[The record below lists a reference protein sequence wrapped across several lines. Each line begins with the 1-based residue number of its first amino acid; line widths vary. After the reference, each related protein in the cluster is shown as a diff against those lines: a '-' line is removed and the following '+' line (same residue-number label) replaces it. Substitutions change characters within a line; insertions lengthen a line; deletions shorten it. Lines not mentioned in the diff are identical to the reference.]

1 MSILSSIQSDIA
13 AAFVVLYAVVFL
25 TRTIYSLYFGP
36 LSNFPGPKIAAATLC
51 YEFYYDIILKGQYTF
66 KIKELH
72 QEYGPIIRISPYE
85 LHIDDPDYYEE
96 LYSSHKPRN
105 RYDFFVAQF
114 GLPGSTFATVDY
126 KFHRSRRA
134 AISPFFSKQN
144 ISRLEPMMS
153 HMVEKLCG
161 RIDECR
167 KSGTPMEMKA
177 VYMCLTTDIITLYAM
192 NRSWNYLDD
201 PDFSPFWVDTMHGVI
216 QTAAYAKYFPW
227 ILPLTQALPLSL
239 IRAMNP
245 GMGMLFDFQQ
255 KVQDDTQ
262 KVIDGEY
269 KSTQAQRDLGMDK
282 TIIHALLE
290 SDLPEDEKAHSR
302 IWQEGQVVIG
312 AGADT
317 TAASIAITHFHILNN
332 PDVLN
337 RLRLEL
343 IAAMPDPYF
352 PAKLSVVER
361 LPYLNAVVQEGLRL
375 SYGAVGRLQ
384 RSHPFETMKFHDW
397 EVPAGTPVGMTS
409 YLMHHNEVIFPDSF
423 AFKPERWLEARSGDA
438 PALER
443 YLVAFSKGSRQCVG
457 MNLARAEINL
467 TLATVFRRFSNQ
479 QLYETSRLD
488 VDAKYDFLL
497 PQPSMESKGIR
508 VLFE

>member
-1 MSILSSIQSDIA
+1 MSILSSVQYNIA
-13 AAFVVLYAVVFL
+13 ATVGLLYVVVFIAQ
-25 TRTIYSLYFGP
+25 TIYSVYFGP
-36 LSNFPGPKIAAATLC
+36 LSKFPGPKLAAATLC
-51 YEFYYDIILKGQYTF
+51 YEFYYDVVLKGQYTF
-66 KIKELH
+66 KIKDLH
-72 QEYGPIIRISPYE
+72 KEYGPIIRISPYE
-85 LHIDDPDYYEE
+85 LHVDDPDYYEE

-105 RYDFFVAQF
+105 RYAFFVAQF
-114 GLPGSTFATVDY
+114 GLPGSTFSTVDY
-126 KFHRSRRA
+126 KFHRGRRA

-144 ISRLEPMMS
+144 INKLEPMMS

-161 RIDECR
+161 RIDQCR
-167 KSGTPMEMKA
+167 KAGVIMEMQS

-216 QTAAYAKYFPW
+216 QTAALAKYFPW

-239 IRAMNP
+239 IRAMHP
-245 GMGMLFDFQQ
+245 GMAMLFDFQH

-269 KSTQAQRDLGMDK
+269 KSSQEQRDLGMDK

-290 SDLPEDEKAHSR
+290 SNLPEEEKAHSR

-317 TAASIAITHFHILNN
+317 TAATIVITHFHILDN
-332 PDVLN
+332 PHVLKK
-337 RLRLEL
+337 LRLEL
-343 IAAMPDPYF
+343 VAAIPDPLI
-352 PAKLSVVER
+352 PAKLSIVER

-375 SYGAVGRLQ
+375 SYGALGRLQ
-384 RSHPFETMKFHDW
+384 RSHPFEAMKFHDW
-397 EVPAGTPVGMTS
+397 EIPAGTPVGMSS
-409 YLMHHNEVIFPDSF
+409 YLMHHNEEIFPDSF
-423 AFKPERWLEARSGDA
+423 AFKPERWLEPRPEGA
-438 PALER
+438 PPLDR

-467 TLATVFRRFSNQ
+467 TLATVFRRFDKQ